1 MKFISLQ
8 TGAQKGKARVTRSMW
23 HPQQRFQG
31 ALWKYGNEEQPDH
44 VCYVG
49 YNNKYMS
56 YK

>member
-1 MKFISLQ
+1 MKFICLQ

-49 YNNKYMS
+49 YNNKYM
-56 YK
+56 